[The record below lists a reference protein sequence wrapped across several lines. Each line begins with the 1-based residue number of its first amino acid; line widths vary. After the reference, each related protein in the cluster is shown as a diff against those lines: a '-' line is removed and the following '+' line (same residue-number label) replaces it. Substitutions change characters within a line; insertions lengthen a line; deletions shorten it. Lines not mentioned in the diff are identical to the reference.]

1 MSSSLSEGRITRKA
15 EGLGASIHGG
25 RPTFAIRKLADQF
38 TLYELLPEDQA
49 IAHKR
54 RWKNNRRLQKQVKLV
69 DTGFIDG
76 SDWSWNN
83 WTAVK
88 ITQLDQRRLDSV
100 KSLLKGVFED
110 TESQYTELLKTGE
123 RTVLLPE
130 AVGVKLALAFI
141 GVKSLQRVDK
151 QRSYVRQ
158 LEHMSYEE
166 CYYWHALAR
175 SPSTPNGAKAL
186 RTLLTDHIR

>member
-1 MSSSLSEGRITRKA
+1 MSTSLHEGRITRKA

-25 RPTFAIRKLADQF
+25 RPTFALRKQDDGF

-49 IAHKR
+49 DAHKR
-54 RWKNNRRLQKQVKLV
+54 RWERNRRLRKQVKLV
-69 DTGFIDG
+69 ETGFIEG
-76 SDWSWNN
+76 SNWSWCD

-88 ITQLDQRRLDSV
+88 IARLNQRRLDSV
-100 KSLLKGVFED
+100 KSLLKNLLED
-110 TESQYTELLKTGE
+110 TESEYTELLKTGE

-186 RTLLTDHIR
+186 RTLLTGHMK